1 MRHAKCNGQAARRP
15 HPVASDRREGQQLE
29 HDRPLAEE
37 QARPLR
43 AEPDEAQPPRGDRR
57 RK

>member
-15 HPVASDRREGQQLE
+15 HPVASDQREGQRLE

-43 AEPDEAQPPRGDRR
+43 AEPDEPQLRADRPR
-57 RK
+57 K